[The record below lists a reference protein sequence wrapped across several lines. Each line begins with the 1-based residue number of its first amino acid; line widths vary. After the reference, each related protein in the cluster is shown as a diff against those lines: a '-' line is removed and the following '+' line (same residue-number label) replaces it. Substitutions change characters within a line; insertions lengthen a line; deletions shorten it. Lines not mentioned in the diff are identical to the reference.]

1 VVTVDQIIDYESGEL
16 SEDETIELFA
26 VLVKTGMAWTLQ
38 GHYGRIAKAMIEQG
52 LIDQEGN
59 RLIPKVEEG

>member
-1 VVTVDQIIDYESGEL
+1 VAVTVDQIIDYESGEL

-38 GHYGRIAKAMIEQG
+38 GHYGRIAEAMIRQG
-52 LIDQEGN
+52 LIDREGN
-59 RLIPKVEEG
+59 RLAPPAR